1 MKKDRHVKILELIE
15 KYEIETQ
22 DELIDY
28 LNKSGYNV
36 TQATVSRDI
45 RDLKLT
51 KISTH
56 RGTYRYVLPS
66 KHDKHLDF
74 KFNPAFVES
83 ILKVSV
89 AQNIIVLKTY
99 SGMAQPVAIGI
110 DNLSISELL
119 GCVAGDDTIIVVAQD
134 SESAADIADR
144 IKELIKNL

>member
-1 MKKDRHVKILELIE
+1 MKKDRHSKILELIE

-22 DELIDY
+22 DELIDH
-28 LNKSGYNV
+28 LSKIGYNV
-36 TQATVSRDI
+36 TQATASRDI

-51 KISTH
+51 KILTQ

-66 KHDKHLDF
+66 RHDKHIDF

-83 ILKVSV
+83 IIKVSV

-110 DNLSISELL
+110 DKLSISEIL
-119 GCVAGDDTIIVVAQD
+119 GCVAGDDTIIVVMEDYD
-134 SESAADIADR
+134 SARDIAER

>member
-1 MKKDRHVKILELIE
+1 MKKDRHIKILELIE
-15 KYEIETQ
+15 QYEIETQ
-22 DELIDY
+22 DELIDH
-28 LNKSGYNV
+28 LERSGYSV

-51 KISTH
+51 KISTQ
-56 RGTYRYVLPS
+56 RGTYRYVLPA
-66 KHDKHLDF
+66 KHDRHIDF

-110 DNLSISELL
+110 DKLSISEML
-119 GCVAGDDTIIVVAQD
+119 GCVAGDDTIMVVMQD
-134 SESAADIADR
+134 SSSASDIADR